1 MADEET
7 LGVYRAKA
15 EDYARMVAGIGSNR
29 HLDAFI
35 AALPAGAHVLDL
47 GCGTG
52 NASAAMVEAGL
63 TIDAWDGSPEM
74 ASVARDQFG
83 LDVQV
88 KTFDMLTAIE
98 AYDGVYA
105 NFSLLH
111 APKADMPANLDR
123 CAQALKPGGILH
135 LGLKTGS
142 GEARDKLGRFYAY
155 YSDAEITGLLE
166 AAGLSV
172 TSRVTGEEAGL
183 DGAVAPW
190 IIMKAKKND

>member
-74 ASVARDQFG
+74 AKVARDQFG

-123 CAQALKPGGILH
+123 CAQALKPSGILH

>member
-63 TIDAWDGSPEM
+63 TIDPWDGSPEM
-74 ASVARDQFG
+74 AKVARDQFG

-123 CAQALKPGGILH
+123 CAQALKPSGILH

-190 IIMKAKKND
+190 IITKAKKND

>member
-74 ASVARDQFG
+74 AKVARDQFG

>member
-98 AYDGVYA
+98 VYDGVYA